1 MLLHTVE
8 DPESLLLGVNNFMEI
23 REIKKKEIDSFLDYF
38 KKSINNQFAEHSKK
52 ARDFLIK
59 EEWTKEIIKSS
70 IKENYVTF
78 LLALEKEKIVG
89 YLIGG
94 RHFAG
99 VATLMWIAVDDNYQ
113 GRGIGR
119 GLMNKYISFSKKEGA
134 HKINLMITVKDN
146 IGFYEKLGF
155 KVQCFSKK
163 DYFGLDSYIMYKD
176 IQKPKW

>member
-1 MLLHTVE
+1 
-8 DPESLLLGVNNFMEI
+8 MEI
-23 REIKKKEIDSFLDYF
+23 REIKTKEVDSFSTF
-38 KKSINNQFAEHSKK
+38 FNKSINSQFTEYSKK
-52 ARDFLIK
+52 ARDFFIK
-59 EEWTKEIIKSS
+59 KEWTKERTKNAIKGKHVII
-70 IKENYVTF
+70 
-78 LLALEKEKIVG
+78 LLALDKEKIVG

-94 RHFAG
+94 HHFG
-99 VATLMWIAVDDNYQ
+99 GITSMMWITVDDDYQ

-119 GLMNKYISFSKKEGA
+119 KLMNKFISLSKKEGA
-134 HKINLMITVKDN
+134 HKIVLTVTIKDN